1 MNSNFTIPT
10 PGNEA
15 ALNYL
20 PGSFERAALKAEL
33 KKQSEQQIVIPLI
46 IDGKEVFTENRIPV
60 VMPHNYRH
68 LLATCCLAGKTEL
81 DAAKEAAIEAKSAW
95 ESLAWEHR
103 AAIFQQAACLISG
116 KYRFQLNAAT
126 MLNQSKTAYQA
137 EIDAPCEIAD
147 FLRYN
152 LFFADQIYRQQP
164 LSVGETWNRM
174 VYRPLEGFV
183 LAVSPFNFTAIAGN
197 LATAPAIMGN
207 TVVWK
212 PASTA
217 LLSNYYLMRCLM
229 EAGLPA
235 GVINFVPSKSTDIS
249 KYVIR
254 DPRLAGFHFTGST
267 QVFRQV
273 WREIGENIENYHAY
287 PRLVGETGGKDY
299 LVAHASCD
307 IPALVS
313 ALVRG
318 AFEFQGQKCSALSR
332 AFLPQSIWPQVKQ
345 LLLAATAKL
354 QYGDPADFSHLL
366 AAVID
371 EQAFKKN
378 VSYIEAAKASP
389 EAEVLC
395 GGYDGSKGW
404 FIAPTIIQ
412 AYQKDYVSMREEIF
426 GPILTVYIYEDEKL
440 DEILAYCDTS
450 TPYALTGAIFARDRA
465 VIAQMEK
472 QLMHSAGNFYINDK
486 PTGAVVGQQP
496 FGGARASGTN
506 DKAGS
511 ALNLYRWTSVC
522 SIKEN
527 FAPTA
532 QIDYPYMA
540 EK

>member
-1 MNSNFTIPT
+1 M
-10 PGNEA
+10 
-15 ALNYL
+15 
-20 PGSFERAALKAEL
+20 
-33 KKQSEQQIVIPLI
+33 
-46 IDGKEVFTENRIPV
+46 
-60 VMPHNYRH
+60 
-68 LLATCCLAGKTEL
+68 
-81 DAAKEAAIEAKSAW
+81 
-95 ESLAWEHR
+95 
-103 AAIFQQAACLISG
+103 
-116 KYRFQLNAAT
+116 
-126 MLNQSKTAYQA
+126 
-137 EIDAPCEIAD
+137 
-147 FLRYN
+147 
-152 LFFADQIYRQQP
+152 
-164 LSVGETWNRM
+164 
-174 VYRPLEGFV
+174 
-183 LAVSPFNFTAIAGN
+183 
-197 LATAPAIMGN
+197 
-207 TVVWK
+207 
-212 PASTA
+212 
-217 LLSNYYLMRCLM
+217 
-229 EAGLPA
+229 
-235 GVINFVPSKSTDIS
+235 
-249 KYVIR
+249 
-254 DPRLAGFHFTGST
+254 
-267 QVFRQV
+267 
-273 WREIGENIENYHAY
+273 
-287 PRLVGETGGKDY
+287 
-299 LVAHASCD
+299 
-307 IPALVS
+307 VS

-354 QYGDPADFSHLL
+354 QYGDPADFTHLL

-511 ALNLYRWTSVC
+511 ALIHNLDGIRGARVIVAVAGMEGALPSIIGGLVDKPVIAVPTSVGYGASFNGLSALLTMLNSC
-522 SIKEN
+522 AAGVSVVNIDN
-527 FAPTA
+527 GFGAGYIASMIPSCARRLTSAASPVPPASARATTTA
-532 QIDYPYMA
+532 SR
-540 EK
+540 